1 MVVIGKS
8 VAQGWIERSCLV
20 SGHFLLNM
28 LSQRFFKN
36 MYTTAKCLG
45 KQQ

>member
-8 VAQGWIERSCLV
+8 VAQEWIEPSCLV
-20 SGHFLLNM
+20 SGHFLPNM

-36 MYTTAKCLG
+36 MYMTAKCLE